1 MSEARVIRK
10 PLLHTAGLCP
20 FRLSRLGGKKQKIE
34 LELERKANTSTLE
47 VFSILLVSRHTWRE
61 GDGPFMA
68 GQKFE
73 EEKSVRWKINEGANN
88 TWATKLLPQFHR
100 NHQQN
105 IRGGLNMNRITG
117 IHQRYCVAVSSA

>member
-20 FRLSRLGGKKQKIE
+20 FRLNRLGGKKKKIE
-34 LELERKANTSTLE
+34 LELERKANTPTLE

-68 GQKFE
+68 GQKFGQ
-73 EEKSVRWKINEGANN
+73 KSVRWKINEGANN

-105 IRGGLNMNRITG
+105 IRGGLNMNNITG